1 MVVFNW
7 HGVALSDFRVSVSS
21 VAMASSRKIMI
32 AVDDTEVSAYA
43 FTWAL
48 HNLLRK
54 SDQVI
59 ALTAAPFVDITYP
72 SADLASGK
80 LKF

>member
-1 MVVFNW
+1 MV
-7 HGVALSDFRVSVSS
+7 
-21 VAMASSRKIMI
+21 

-54 SDQVI
+54 TDQAIV
-59 ALTAAPFVDITYP
+59 LTAAPFVDVTYP
-72 SADLASGK
+72 TTDMAAGK
-80 LKF
+80 